1 VLELTAAA
9 TGVHAGEP
17 APPWPG
23 YDQQTVP
30 VIAKRLHD
38 AGEDVA
44 SAVRSYE
51 LEHKHRRGVI
61 DATEREQSRGRQRR
75 HLGRCGL

>member
-1 VLELTAAA
+1 MTSSPPCWSSRPLRRALH
-9 TGVHAGEP
+9 GGEP
-17 APPWPG
+17 AAPWPG

-61 DATEREQSRGRQRR
+61 DATERPHRSWER
-75 HLGRCGL
+75 